1 MNNKWLILLD
11 LSLQLYRAGSYFMWK
26 TLLMKAFQPLA
37 SSSNNILDLP
47 CQQTCLET
55 WLPCQTWQKHYQVQK
70 TNWWAFWKGTTRGR
84 NVSVMFHSKR
94 KLFRRKNRRLF
105 AVFVHY
111 DKNLPFHDRS
121 KYWNGGKGSP
131 VFSRIWSGHPS
142 VLVPT
147 QADTEP
153 PPVSRAHSLCVT
165 AAGDGDACPGGT
177 AMSTKLHRWG
187 AQKLFVVRHGKQSH
201 HPREPCFHQPRLVPA
216 DDRDD
221 SYSLIHPWIGLY
233 SLCLSL
239 FSCLSHQ

>member
-11 LSLQLYRAGSYFMWK
+11 LSLQLCRAGSYFMWK
-26 TLLMKAFQPLA
+26 TLLMKTFQPLA

-55 WLPCQTWQKHYQVQK
+55 WLPSQTWQKHHQVQK

-84 NVSVMFHSKR
+84 SVSVMIHSKR

-111 DKNLPFHDRS
+111 DKNLPFLDRS

-131 VFSRIWSGHPS
+131 LFSRIRSRHPS

-147 QADTEP
+147 SGTHTA
-153 PPVSRAHSLCVT
+153 PPVSRAHC
-165 AAGDGDACPGGT
+165 
-177 AMSTKLHRWG
+177 WG
-187 AQKLFVVRHGKQSH
+187 WQQQGMGIM
-201 HPREPCFHQPRLVPA
+201 PW
-216 DDRDD
+216 
-221 SYSLIHPWIGLY
+221 SYSHE
-233 SLCLSL
+233 
-239 FSCLSHQ
+239 HQAAQMRNPKAVCREFVAITQRSPVSTSPDWCQQMTEMTTTTWSILG